1 MKKSVLI
8 GALVIFT
15 VSCTSGIKLKP
26 VSLGPLFHDSNS
38 KVWMIDKVITNN
50 KNFAPLINL
59 EKDVLVFY
67 ETGKCMFQPMR
78 TLGDF
83 VGKKGE
89 YSVYTEDSTI
99 TLNFPKEQWN
109 FKISKLTEDTVVLD
123 PTKDSDLQYQ
133 MVLVPFPEL

>member
-1 MKKSVLI
+1 MKKGILI
-8 GALVIFT
+8 SSLVFLS
-15 VSCTSGIKLKP
+15 VSCSTGVKLKP

-38 KVWMIDKVITNN
+38 KVWMIDKVISNN

-89 YSVYTEDSTI
+89 YSVYTEERTI
-99 TLNFPKEQWN
+99 TLNFQKEIWD
-109 FKISKLTEDTVVLD
+109 FKISKLTEDTVILE
-123 PTKDSDLQYQ
+123 PTSDSDLQYK